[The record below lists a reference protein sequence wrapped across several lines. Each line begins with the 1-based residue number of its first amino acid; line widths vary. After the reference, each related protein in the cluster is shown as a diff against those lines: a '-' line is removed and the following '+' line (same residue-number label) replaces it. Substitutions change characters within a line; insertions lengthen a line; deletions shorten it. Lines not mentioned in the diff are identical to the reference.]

1 MCRHDSRHMITSMLC
16 RRWFAVLPKVN
27 AVLTVFVK
35 PTQPCVPILLDM
47 LLFGVR
53 PTSPPTGFCA
63 LNY

>member
-1 MCRHDSRHMITSMLC
+1 MCRHDSCHMITSMLC
-16 RRWFAVLPKVN
+16 RRWFAVLSKVN
-27 AVLTVFVK
+27 AGLTVFVK

-53 PTSPPTGFCA
+53 PTRPPAGFCA